1 MKNEARSAFKDTR
14 TFYREYISGM
24 NRETL
29 GKEFQAD
36 SARLRE
42 LYREAVGEETDA
54 ESARRTGLQKFYR
67 FFLTMTRRLNPT
79 RRLVFGIS
87 CISFILH
94 YLFSLLGLSGYLFY
108 PLFLP
113 IAFGG
118 ATVLLLVELLEKT
131 DAIRELDLA
140 RDIQLSLLPNMEVR
154 TRELDIYAFANT
166 AKEVGGD
173 YVDIM
178 KTENGT
184 YVIIADVSGKGLSAA
199 LYMVRIQALVHLL
212 VEKNEP
218 TPKELF
224 LELNDYVKSNKQ
236 DKTFVT
242 ACAAFFPEGEN
253 TFMFARAGHNT
264 PVLYS
269 SGKDATYP
277 LKPEGFAL
285 GMTST
290 KSLKHQLE
298 EVSYAFNP
306 GDSVLFYTDGLP
318 EARNA
323 FGEEYGTGRI
333 ESLMSIYGS
342 LNAKTISTKLHSSL
356 EKFISGE
363 KTTDDI
369 TFAAVHKLKESGIS
383 TDKALMHHPDRREN
397 SGV

>member
-14 TFYREYISGM
+14 TFYREYVSGM

-42 LYREAVGEETDA
+42 LYREAIGEDEA
-54 ESARRTGLQKFYR
+54 VQPVRRTGLQKFYH

-87 CISFILH
+87 SISFVLH
-94 YLFSLLGLSGYLFY
+94 YLFSLIGLSGYLLF
-108 PLFLP
+108 PLFIP
-113 IAFGG
+113 VAFGG
-118 ATVLLLVELLEKT
+118 VTILLLIELLEKT
-131 DAIRELDLA
+131 DVKRELDLA

-154 TRELDIYAFANT
+154 SGELDIYAFANT

-173 YVDIM
+173 YVDIL

-184 YVIIADVSGKGLSAA
+184 YVIVADVSGKGLSAA

-212 VEKNEP
+212 IEKNEP

-224 LELNDYVKSNKQ
+224 LELNDYIKSNKQ

-253 TFMFARAGHNT
+253 KFMFARAGHNT

-285 GMTST
+285 GMTNT
-290 KSLKHQLE
+290 QVLKHQLE
-298 EVSYAFNP
+298 EVSYTFNP

-323 FGEEYGTGRI
+323 FGEEYGVERI

-342 LNAKTISTKLHSSL
+342 LHAKTISTKLHSSL

-369 TFAAVHKLKESGIS
+369 TFAAVHKLRESGIRNER
-383 TDKALMHHPDRREN
+383 ALMRNPG
-397 SGV
+397 SGLDFGE